1 MNGLDKRIAEL
12 KGWRIVPLQQ
22 YIEMT
27 GREPSLPQNE
37 YVIRDVAPRAIN
49 VLDAHDW
56 STSDAKAFELVDEID
71 HHFAL
76 ERGLSSDTE
85 AWEWEWR
92 AGFMLGA
99 EIRMHVAPTRPE
111 AICRA
116 YIAAREWMT
125 AKGEG

>member
-1 MNGLDKRIAEL
+1 MNDLDRRIAEA
-12 KGWRIVPLQQ
+12 KGRRIDMLGG
-22 YIEMT
+22 IETTMPGIYELGPT
-27 GREPSLPQNE
+27 
-37 YVIRDVAPRAIN
+37 
-49 VLDAHDW
+49 W
-56 STSDAKAFELVDEID
+56 STSDTKAFELVDEID

-99 EIRMHVAPTRPE
+99 EIRMHAAPTRPE

-116 YIAAREWMT
+116 YLAAMEWM
-125 AKGEG
+125 KGRKG